1 MDNFYIFADNIIC
14 IKKYF
19 LVRSWLLFLFII
31 PCLRLAAQ
39 TDSSVRKEPA
49 AQAAPVQVQRTPD
62 DTAKRQVKKKVPV
75 VKRDSAGVIIPA
87 SALKSAAPA
96 APVATSPA
104 TPVAPAT
111 PAAGVSSADSARQ
124 QAVVPLKQETA
135 YDLFLKDLTAKN
147 IFLKTNK
154 PSRLDVNK
162 LRVYEDLD
170 WLVYV
175 MAGVVLLLGI
185 IRLSYLKYF
194 SDLFRAFLN
203 PTLSQR
209 QLKDQLSQSP
219 FPNFL
224 LNSYFVISLALY
236 LYLLMYRQQ
245 YITSNTAWMAIPGLI
260 ALVAIVYGIKYVMLR
275 FCGWLFGSAEL
286 ADAYI
291 FILYLIN
298 KVLGI
303 LLVPFLVILA
313 FCTPELAKA
322 FMYISIFFIVLLV
335 AYRYIRS
342 YSVVKQYLSF
352 SRLHFFLYLCAFEVA
367 PVLIITKVLLVA
379 LTGGL

>member
-1 MDNFYIFADNIIC
+1 
-14 IKKYF
+14 
-19 LVRSWLLFLFII
+19 
-31 PCLRLAAQ
+31 
-39 TDSSVRKEPA
+39 
-49 AQAAPVQVQRTPD
+49 
-62 DTAKRQVKKKVPV
+62 VKKKAPV
-75 VKRDSAGVIIPA
+75 VKRDSAAVTAPPA
-87 SALKSAAPA
+87 AVRPAPPAAPA
-96 APVATSPA
+96 ATAVAAPAGPVAAST
-104 TPVAPAT
+104 
-111 PAAGVSSADSARQ
+111 DSAQ
-124 QAVVPLKQETA
+124 QQVAVPSRKETD
-135 YDLFLKDLTAKN
+135 YDLFLKDLTVKN
-147 IFLKTNK
+147 VFLRSNK

-224 LNSYFVISLALY
+224 LNSFFVISLALY

-260 ALVAIVYGIKYVMLR
+260 VLVAIVYGVKYVMLR
-275 FCGWLFGSAEL
+275 FCGWLFGSTEL

-313 FCTPELAKA
+313 FCRPELAKA

>member
-1 MDNFYIFADNIIC
+1 MRN
-14 IKKYF
+14 
-19 LVRSWLLFLFII
+19 WLLFLFII

-39 TDSSVRKEPA
+39 TDSSVRQEPA
-49 AQAAPVQVQRTPD
+49 VQHTPAKVQRAPG
-62 DTAKRQVKKKVPV
+62 DTAARPVKKKVPV
-75 VKRDSAGVIIPA
+75 VKKDSAGVTIPV
-87 SALKSAAPA
+87 SALKPA
-96 APVATSPA
+96 APVAPVVSSP
-104 TPVAPAT
+104 VVPAT
-111 PAAGVSSADSARQ
+111 PAATKPVATAVSPDSAQ
-124 QAVVPLKQETA
+124 QQTVVPSRQETA
-135 YDLFLKDLTAKN
+135 YDLFLKELTAKN
-147 IFLKTNK
+147 VFLRSNK
-154 PSRLDVNK
+154 PTRLDVNK
-162 LRVYEDLD
+162 LRVFDDLD

-194 SDLFRAFLN
+194 SDLFRAFMN

-224 LNSYFVISLALY
+224 LNSFFVISLALY

-260 ALVAIVYGIKYVMLR
+260 VLVAVVYGVKYLMLR
-275 FCGWLFGSAEL
+275 FCGWLFGSSEL

>member
-1 MDNFYIFADNIIC
+1 
-14 IKKYF
+14 
-19 LVRSWLLFLFII
+19 VQS
-31 PCLRLAAQ
+31 
-39 TDSSVRKEPA
+39 
-49 AQAAPVQVQRTPD
+49 APVKVQSAPR
-62 DTAKRQVKKKVPV
+62 DTSVKPVKKKAPV
-75 VKRDSAGVIIPA
+75 IKKDSTGVSAPA
-87 SALKSAAPA
+87 SVLKPAAPA
-96 APVATSPA
+96 APVSTTTASVATVQKPVPAAPVA
-104 TPVAPAT
+104 TPDS
-111 PAAGVSSADSARQ
+111 AAKAAADSMQQ
-124 QAVVPLKQETA
+124 QAAVPLHQDTE
-135 YDLFLKDLTAKN
+135 YDLYLKKLAATN
-147 IFLKTNK
+147 IFLKSDK
-154 PSRLDVNK
+154 PTRLDVNK
-162 LRVYEDLD
+162 VRVYEDLD

-194 SDLFRAFLN
+194 SDLFRAFMN

-224 LNSYFVISLALY
+224 LNGFFVISLALY

-245 YITSNTAWMAIPGLI
+245 YIPANTAWMAIPGLVV
-260 ALVAIVYGIKYVMLR
+260 LVAAVYSVKYVMLR
-275 FCGWLFGSAEL
+275 FCGWLFGSTEL

-298 KVLGI
+298 KILGI

-313 FCTPELAKA
+313 FCKPEWSKP
-322 FMYISIFFIVLLV
+322 FMYMSVAFIVLLV

>member
-1 MDNFYIFADNIIC
+1 MRI
-14 IKKYF
+14 
-19 LVRSWLLFLFII
+19 WLLFLFII

-39 TDSSVRKEPA
+39 TDSTVRPEPA
-49 AQAAPVQVQRTPD
+49 VQAPVKVQSAPR
-62 DTAKRQVKKKVPV
+62 DTAARPVKKKAPV
-75 VKRDSAGVIIPA
+75 VKRDSAGVTVPPGA
-87 SALKSAAPA
+87 LRSAPPAAPA
-96 APVATSPA
+96 VTAV
-104 TPVAPAT
+104 AT
-111 PAAGVSSADSARQ
+111 PAGTAAVPADSAQQ
-124 QAVVPLKQETA
+124 QAAVPSRKETD
-135 YDLFLKDLTAKN
+135 YELFLKDLTVKN
-147 IFLKTNK
+147 VFLRSNK

-224 LNSYFVISLALY
+224 LNSFFVISLALY

-260 ALVAIVYGIKYVMLR
+260 VLVAIVYGVKYVMLR
-275 FCGWLFGSAEL
+275 FCGWLFGSTEL

-322 FMYISIFFIVLLV
+322 FMYISLFFIVLLV

>member
-1 MDNFYIFADNIIC
+1 
-14 IKKYF
+14 
-19 LVRSWLLFLFII
+19 V
-31 PCLRLAAQ
+31 Q
-39 TDSSVRKEPA
+39 TV
-49 AQAAPVQVQRTPD
+49 PVQAPTSSG
-62 DTAKRQVKKKVPV
+62 DTVKRVKKKAPV
-75 VKRDSAGVIIPA
+75 IKRDSAGVAVPA
-87 SALKSAAPA
+87 GTKKTVAPVKLVIDTPAPGVQATVPVTATAPSATAVAGVTDSVPQPA
-96 APVATSPA
+96 AL
-104 TPVAPAT
+104 
-111 PAAGVSSADSARQ
+111 
-124 QAVVPLKQETA
+124 PLRQETA
-135 YDLFLKDLTAKN
+135 YELYLKKLQTTN
-147 IFLKTNK
+147 IFLRSDK
-154 PSRLDVNK
+154 PTRPDVNK
-162 LRVYEDLD
+162 IRTYEDLD

-194 SDLFRAFLN
+194 SDLFRAFMN

-224 LNSYFVISLALY
+224 LNSFFVISLALY

-245 YITSNTAWMAIPGLI
+245 YVPGNTAWMAIPGLI
-260 ALVAIVYGIKYVMLR
+260 LLVAVVYGVKFVMLR
-275 FCGWLFGSAEL
+275 FCGWLFGSTEL

-291 FILYLIN
+291 FVLYLIN

-313 FCTPELAKA
+313 FCKSELAKP
-322 FMYISIFFIVLLV
+322 FMYMSIAFIVLLV

>member
-1 MDNFYIFADNIIC
+1 
-14 IKKYF
+14 
-19 LVRSWLLFLFII
+19 VRNWLLLLFII

-39 TDSSVRKEPA
+39 TDSTVRQEPA
-49 AQAAPVQVQRTPD
+49 VQNVPAKVQNAPR
-62 DTAKRQVKKKVPV
+62 DTTARPVKKKVPV
-75 VKRDSAGVIIPA
+75 VKKDSAGVTIPA
-87 SALKSAAPA
+87 SAFKPAAPA
-96 APVATSPA
+96 APVATTPAVPAVPTAITPA
-104 TPVAPAT
+104 T
-111 PAAGVSSADSARQ
+111 AAVSADSAQ
-124 QAVVPLKQETA
+124 QQTAIPLRQETT
-135 YDLFLKDLTAKN
+135 YDLFLKELTAKN
-147 IFLKTNK
+147 VFLKSNK

-162 LRVYEDLD
+162 LRVFDDLD

-194 SDLFRAFLN
+194 SDLFRAFMN

-260 ALVAIVYGIKYVMLR
+260 VLVTVVYGVKYLMLR
-275 FCGWLFGSAEL
+275 FCGWLFGSSEL

>member
-1 MDNFYIFADNIIC
+1 M
-14 IKKYF
+14 
-19 LVRSWLLFLFII
+19 RRWLLFLFIL

-39 TDSSVRKEPA
+39 TDSSARPA
-49 AQAAPVQVQRTPD
+49 PAVQSTPVQVQSAPR
-62 DTAKRQVKKKVPV
+62 DTAVKPVKKKVPV
-75 VKRDSAGVIIPA
+75 VKKDSAGVSRPA
-87 SALKSAAPA
+87 SVLKPAAPA
-96 APVATSPA
+96 VPLSAPPAASATVQTAVPA
-104 TPVAPAT
+104 TPVSAVDS
-111 PAAGVSSADSARQ
+111 AAKRAADSIQ
-124 QAVVPLKQETA
+124 QLAAVPLRQETV
-135 YDLFLKDLTAKN
+135 YDLYLKKLAATN
-147 IFLKTNK
+147 IFLKSDK
-154 PSRLDVNK
+154 PTRPDVNK
-162 LRVYEDLD
+162 IRVYEDLD

-194 SDLFRAFLN
+194 SDLFRAFMN

-224 LNSYFVISLALY
+224 LNGFFVISLALY
-236 LYLLMYRQQ
+236 LYMLMYRQQ
-245 YITSNTAWMAIPGLI
+245 YIPANTAWMAIPGLI
-260 ALVAIVYGIKYVMLR
+260 LLVAAVYSVKYVMLR
-275 FCGWLFGSAEL
+275 FCGWLFGSTEL

-291 FILYLIN
+291 FVLYLIN
-298 KVLGI
+298 KILGI

-313 FCTPELAKA
+313 FCKPEWSKP
-322 FMYISIFFIVLLV
+322 FMYMSVAFIVLLV

>member
-1 MDNFYIFADNIIC
+1 M
-14 IKKYF
+14 
-19 LVRSWLLFLFII
+19 RRWLLFLFIL

-39 TDSSVRKEPA
+39 TDSSAKPA
-49 AQAAPVQVQRTPD
+49 PAVQSAPVKVQSAPRDTSVKPVKKKAPVIKKDSTGVSAPASVSKPATPATPVSSTAAPAVTVQKPLPAAPVQT
-62 DTAKRQVKKKVPV
+62 
-75 VKRDSAGVIIPA
+75 
-87 SALKSAAPA
+87 
-96 APVATSPA
+96 
-104 TPVAPAT
+104 
-111 PAAGVSSADSARQ
+111 ADSAAKAAADSMQQ
-124 QAVVPLKQETA
+124 QAAVPLHQDTE
-135 YDLFLKDLTAKN
+135 YDLYLKKLAATN
-147 IFLKTNK
+147 IFLKSDK
-154 PSRLDVNK
+154 PTRPDVNK
-162 LRVYEDLD
+162 VRVYEDLD

-194 SDLFRAFLN
+194 SDLFRAFMN

-224 LNSYFVISLALY
+224 LNGFFVISLALY

-245 YITSNTAWMAIPGLI
+245 YIPANTAWMAIPGLVL
-260 ALVAIVYGIKYVMLR
+260 LVAAVYSVKYVMLR
-275 FCGWLFGSAEL
+275 FCGWLFGSTEL

-298 KVLGI
+298 KILGI

-313 FCTPELAKA
+313 FCKPEWSKP
-322 FMYISIFFIVLLV
+322 FMYMSVAFIVLLV

>member
-1 MDNFYIFADNIIC
+1 M
-14 IKKYF
+14 
-19 LVRSWLLFLFII
+19 RRWLLFLFII

-39 TDSSVRKEPA
+39 TDSTVRQEPA
-49 AQAAPVQVQRTPD
+49 EQSTAVKKQIAPP
-62 DTAKRQVKKKVPV
+62 DTAVQAVKKKVPA
-75 VKRDSAGVIIPA
+75 VKRDSAGVPIPV
-87 SALKSAAPA
+87 STFKPAAPA
-96 APVATSPA
+96 APP
-104 TPVAPAT
+104 APAVAKPVDT
-111 PAAGVSSADSARQ
+111 VTVGTDTTRQHAVAAPR
-124 QAVVPLKQETA
+124 QETA
-135 YDLFLKDLTAKN
+135 YERYMKELVAKN
-147 IFLKTNK
+147 VYLKKDK
-154 PSRLDVNK
+154 PSRPDLNK

-175 MAGVVLLLGI
+175 MLGIVLLLGI

-194 SDLFRAFLN
+194 TDLFRAFLN

-245 YITSNTAWMAIPGLI
+245 YVTSHVAWMAIPGLI
-260 ALVAIVYGIKYVMLR
+260 VLVATVYGVKYVMLR
-275 FCGWLFGSAEL
+275 FCGWLFGSSEL

-313 FCTPELAKA
+313 FCSPELAKA

>member
-1 MDNFYIFADNIIC
+1 MRN
-14 IKKYF
+14 
-19 LVRSWLLFLFII
+19 WLLFLFII

-39 TDSSVRKEPA
+39 TDSTVRQEPA
-49 AQAAPVQVQRTPD
+49 VQSAPAKVQNAPR
-62 DTAKRQVKKKVPV
+62 DTAVRPAKKKVPV
-75 VKRDSAGVIIPA
+75 IKKDSAGVTIPA
-87 SALKSAAPA
+87 SALKPAAPA
-96 APVATSPA
+96 AAVAVPA
-104 TPVAPAT
+104 AVT
-111 PAAGVSSADSARQ
+111 PAVPVTSADSAQQ
-124 QAVVPLKQETA
+124 QAVVPSRQETA
-135 YDLFLKDLTAKN
+135 FDLFLKDLTAKN
-147 IFLKTNK
+147 VFLRSNK

-162 LRVYEDLD
+162 LRTYEDLD

-175 MAGVVLLLGI
+175 MTGVVLLLGI

-224 LNSYFVISLALY
+224 LNSFFVISLALY

-260 ALVAIVYGIKYVMLR
+260 VLVTVVYGVKYLMLR
-275 FCGWLFGSAEL
+275 FCGWLFGSSEL

>member
-1 MDNFYIFADNIIC
+1 M
-14 IKKYF
+14 
-19 LVRSWLLFLFII
+19 RSWLLFLFII

-39 TDSSVRKEPA
+39 TDTTVKPAQVVTQPVRRDTSRPVKRTAPVIRRDSSVAAVRPA
-49 AQAAPVQVQRTPD
+49 AIR
-62 DTAKRQVKKKVPV
+62 
-75 VKRDSAGVIIPA
+75 RDSSIRAGVPA
-87 SALKSAAPA
+87 SVVRRDSSAAPG
-96 APVATSPA
+96 
-104 TPVAPAT
+104 
-111 PAAGVSSADSARQ
+111 GVVTDSLSQ
-124 QAVVPLKQETA
+124 QAVVPLHQETA
-135 YDLFLKDLTAKN
+135 YEKFLKGLNT
-147 IFLKTNK
+147 TNVYLRNK
-154 PSRLDVNK
+154 STRLDVNK
-162 LRVYEDLD
+162 LRVYDDLD

-175 MAGVVLLLGI
+175 MAGTVLLLGI
-185 IRLSYLKYF
+185 IRMSYMKYF
-194 SDLFRAFLN
+194 SDLFKAFMN

-224 LNSYFVISLALY
+224 LNSFFVISLALY

-245 YITSNTAWMAIPGLI
+245 YIPGNTAWMAIPGLI
-260 ALVAIVYGIKYVMLR
+260 VLVAVVYGVKYVMLR
-275 FCGWLFGSAEL
+275 FCGWLFGSSEL

-298 KVLGI
+298 KVLGV

-313 FCTPELAKA
+313 FCQPGIAKA
-322 FMYISIFFIVLLV
+322 FIYISVFFIVLLV

-379 LTGGL
+379 LTGGH

>member
-1 MDNFYIFADNIIC
+1 M
-14 IKKYF
+14 
-19 LVRSWLLFLFII
+19 RSWLLFLFII

-39 TDSSVRKEPA
+39 TDSSVRPA
-49 AQAAPVQVQRTPD
+49 PAVQSAPAKVQSAPR
-62 DTAKRQVKKKVPV
+62 DTAARQVKKKAPV
-75 VKRDSAGVIIPA
+75 IKRDSAGIT
-87 SALKSAAPA
+87 APA
-96 APVATSPA
+96 T
-104 TPVAPAT
+104 TGRPAT
-111 PAAGVSSADSARQ
+111 PAAPVGTSPAVPAAATPAATATAPADSAQQ
-124 QAVVPLKQETA
+124 QAAVPLRQETA
-135 YDLFLKDLTAKN
+135 YDLFMKDLMAKN
-147 IFLKTNK
+147 VFLKSSK
-154 PSRLDVNK
+154 VSRLDVNK

-224 LNSYFVISLALY
+224 LNSFFVISLALY

-260 ALVAIVYGIKYVMLR
+260 ILVAVVYGVKYVMLR
-275 FCGWLFGSAEL
+275 FCGWLFGSTEL

>member
-1 MDNFYIFADNIIC
+1 M
-14 IKKYF
+14 
-19 LVRSWLLFLFII
+19 RRWLLFLFII

-39 TDSSVRKEPA
+39 TDSTVKPA
-49 AQAAPVQVQRTPD
+49 PAVQSAPVKVQTSTG
-62 DTAKRQVKKKVPV
+62 DTVVKPVKKKAPV
-75 VKRDSAGVIIPA
+75 IKRDSTGAIIPA
-87 SALKSAAPA
+87 SVLKPAAPA
-96 APVATSPA
+96 APSISTQTPPVRTAVPDTGAMRAATVTAIP
-104 TPVAPAT
+104 
-111 PAAGVSSADSARQ
+111 ADSTPQ
-124 QAVVPLKQETA
+124 QAAVPLRQETA
-135 YDLFLKDLTAKN
+135 YDQYLKKLQATN
-147 IFLKTNK
+147 IFFKNDK
-154 PSRLDVNK
+154 PTRPDVNK
-162 LRVYEDLD
+162 IRSYEDLD

-194 SDLFRAFLN
+194 TDLFRAFMN

-224 LNSYFVISLALY
+224 LNVFFVISLALY

-245 YITSNTAWMAIPGLI
+245 YILGTTAWMAIPGLI
-260 ALVAIVYGIKYVMLR
+260 LLVAVVYGVKYVMLR
-275 FCGWLFGSAEL
+275 FCGWLFGSVEL

-291 FILYLIN
+291 FVLYLIN

-313 FCTPELAKA
+313 FCGPTLAKP
-322 FMYISIFFIVLLV
+322 FMYMSVAFIVLLV

>member
-1 MDNFYIFADNIIC
+1 
-14 IKKYF
+14 
-19 LVRSWLLFLFII
+19 VRSWLLFLFII

-39 TDSSVRKEPA
+39 TDSSVRKEA
-49 AQAAPVQVQRTPD
+49 VVQAAPVQVQRAPG
-62 DTAKRQVKKKVPV
+62 DTAAKPVKKKATV
-75 VKRDSAGVIIPA
+75 VKRDSARVIVPA
-87 SALKSAAPA
+87 SASRPAAPA
-96 APVATSPA
+96 APAVT
-104 TPVAPAT
+104 APAA
-111 PAAGVSSADSARQ
+111 PAVTTASATAAAPADSAQQ

-135 YDLFLKDLTAKN
+135 YDLFLKDLTTKN
-147 IFLKTNK
+147 IFLKANK

-175 MAGVVLLLGI
+175 MASVVLLLGI

-224 LNSYFVISLALY
+224 LNGYFVISLALY

-245 YITSNTAWMAIPGLI
+245 YINSNTAWMAIPGLI

>member
-1 MDNFYIFADNIIC
+1 M
-14 IKKYF
+14 K
-19 LVRSWLLFLFII
+19 V
-31 PCLRLAAQ
+31 
-39 TDSSVRKEPA
+39 
-49 AQAAPVQVQRTPD
+49 QATTR
-62 DTAKRQVKKKVPV
+62 DTTVKPVKKKAPV
-75 VKRDSAGVIIPA
+75 IKKDSAGVSAPA
-87 SALKSAAPA
+87 SVLK
-96 APVATSPA
+96 
-104 TPVAPAT
+104 PAT
-111 PAAGVSSADSARQ
+111 PAAPVSTTTAPAVTAKPAVPAAAVVTADSAAKAAADSTQ
-124 QAVVPLKQETA
+124 QLAAVPLPKETT
-135 YDLFLKDLTAKN
+135 YDLYLKKLAATN
-147 IFLKTNK
+147 IFLKSDK
-154 PSRLDVNK
+154 PTRLDVNK
-162 LRVYEDLD
+162 IRVYEDLD

-194 SDLFRAFLN
+194 SDLFRAFMN

-224 LNSYFVISLALY
+224 LNGFFVISLALY

-245 YITSNTAWMAIPGLI
+245 YIPANTAWMAIPGLI
-260 ALVAIVYGIKYVMLR
+260 LLVAVIYSVKYVMLR
-275 FCGWLFGSAEL
+275 FCGWLFGSSEL

-298 KVLGI
+298 KILGI

-313 FCTPELAKA
+313 FCKPEWSKP
-322 FMYISIFFIVLLV
+322 FMYMSVAFIVLLV